1 MIRPTLY
8 PTPVPAWDPVAE
20 YERHQPEKTL
30 LHEVVREQL
39 EGFLANSFYR
49 DQAAPR
55 FVEHEL
61 RSFLRCGVL
70 AHGLL
75 RLHCDDCGHDNVG
88 HARTVLGAVPG
99 TTRLRAF
106 PASPASRA
114 PLVRQRSVDVLPV
127 AGVVVPAACRVGA
140 AVHVEGLAREIA
152 R

>member
-70 AHGLL
+70 AHGFL
-75 RLHCDDCGHDNVG
+75 RLDCDDCHHDNVG
-88 HARTVLGAVPG
+88 HAPYRTRRGAGDHSAQGIPVIAGLTSPPRPATVRRRTARRGGGG
-99 TTRLRAF
+99 TSRLPR
-106 PASPASRA
+106 
-114 PLVRQRSVDVLPV
+114 
-127 AGVVVPAACRVGA
+127 GCRRPRG
-140 AVHVEGLAREIA
+140 GSGP
-152 R
+152 